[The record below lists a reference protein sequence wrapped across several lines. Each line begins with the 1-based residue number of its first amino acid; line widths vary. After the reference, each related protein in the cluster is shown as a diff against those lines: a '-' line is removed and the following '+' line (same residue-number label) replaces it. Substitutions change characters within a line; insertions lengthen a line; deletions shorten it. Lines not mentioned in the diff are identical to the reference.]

1 MRRPAIVYNAGLSEA
16 QSGDSIYPYPSMQ
29 LFNDPTRLDALVFSL
44 QTLFFFMVNVAR
56 QVTRTC
62 SVDSRRTLPG
72 SWNRHREQAG
82 LRAGLSM
89 ESLSLVKKS
98 PERNFICR
106 RSTNLKTI

>member
-44 QTLFFFMVNVAR
+44 QTLFFFMV
-56 QVTRTC
+56 TRTC

-72 SWNRHREQAG
+72 SWDRHRGQAG